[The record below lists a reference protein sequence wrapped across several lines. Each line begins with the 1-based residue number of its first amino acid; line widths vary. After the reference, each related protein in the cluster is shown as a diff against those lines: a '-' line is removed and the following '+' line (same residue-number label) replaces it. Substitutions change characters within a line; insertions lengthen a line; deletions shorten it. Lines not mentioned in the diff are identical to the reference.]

1 LHGLNS
7 VNGADDIDDVSDTVV
22 DGVVDK
28 PTIGVVGRCCDKDDG
43 TKPWIGSAH
52 NMANRKVVI
61 MVLGLRCLIM
71 NSLHPS
77 SRHLHH
83 DNLARSLCRLRA
95 SRRSSTRS
103 LDLHLE
109 APGSEV
115 RVLPLRV
122 NSVHYRCNW
131 RRVS

>member
-1 LHGLNS
+1 MHGLNS
-7 VNGADDIDDVSDTVV
+7 VNGSDDIDDVSDTVV

-43 TKPWIGSAH
+43 TKPWIGSVH

-83 DNLARSLCRLRA
+83 DNLARSFV
-95 SRRSSTRS
+95 
-103 LDLHLE
+103 
-109 APGSEV
+109 GFV
-115 RVLPLRV
+115 
-122 NSVHYRCNW
+122 
-131 RRVS
+131 RRVGHPQDLWTYTWKLLEVKYVFSLYV